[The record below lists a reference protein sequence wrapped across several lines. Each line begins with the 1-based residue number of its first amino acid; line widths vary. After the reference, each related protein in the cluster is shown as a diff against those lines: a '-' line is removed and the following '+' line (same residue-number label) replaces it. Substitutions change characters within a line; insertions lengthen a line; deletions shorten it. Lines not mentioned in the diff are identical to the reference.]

1 MHRRRE
7 RVESLLRN
15 FEWTWTSAV
24 LFATGLVFLIM
35 ISIAVIPSF
44 FLYYADEE
52 LKWDGGAP
60 HTLLP
65 WSWAEGILPW
75 VIPPFWLKLLRDAV
89 TMGLST
95 VPLVALLV
103 LGAVM
108 QNWRRKL
115 RGSSGDTRAAGGYR

>member
-1 MHRRRE
+1 MHRQRE
-7 RVESLLRN
+7 RVESFLKN

-24 LFATGLVFLIM
+24 IFATGLVFFTM

-65 WSWAEGILPW
+65 WSWAEGILP
-75 VIPPFWLKLLRDAV
+75 
-89 TMGLST
+89 
-95 VPLVALLV
+95 
-103 LGAVM
+103 
-108 QNWRRKL
+108 
-115 RGSSGDTRAAGGYR
+115 